1 MTTRRPTLDKID
13 EHNRQQ
19 LSALVDGEL
28 GSDPARFLLRR
39 LEHDPELQAC
49 QERWALL
56 GDVLRGQAVA
66 PAPADFAA
74 RVGAAVAR
82 EPAPAAASRRAVAR
96 GSWRTWGGSA
106 ALAASVAVVALFMGR
121 QTVEDAG
128 PAADL
133 PTTVI
138 ASEATLPV
146 APDAPAGQAA
156 DASSG
161 APLVAAPAVAIA
173 AATRTQ
179 EASPRRSSASRN
191 QQAARVAQR
200 SEAPQRAVAAQAP
213 LVPTVPAGPAHA
225 LPFGDVGA
233 LHARPWPRATLA
245 PTAPSGTVL
254 NARFSGAAASSFYP
268 FEPRLQDESP
278 RAETRE

>member
-1 MTTRRPTLDKID
+1 MNTQRPTLDKID

-49 QERWALL
+49 QERWSLL

-74 RVGAAVAR
+74 RVSAAVAS
-82 EPAPAAASRRAVAR
+82 EPEPQAAPRRAVTR
-96 GSWRTWGGSA
+96 DGWRAWGGGA

-121 QTVEDAG
+121 QSMEDVG
-128 PAADL
+128 PVAEP

-138 ASEATLPV
+138 ASEAVLPV
-146 APDAPAGQAA
+146 PPAAPDAPTAVAA
-156 DASSG
+156 
-161 APLVAAPAVAIA
+161 VAPAVAVA
-173 AATRTQ
+173 AATRAQ
-179 EASPRRSSASRN
+179 DASARRASATRN
-191 QQAARVAQR
+191 QQAARMAQR
-200 SEAPQRAVAAQAP
+200 NEAPLRAVAAQAP
-213 LVPTVPAGPAHA
+213 LVPSVPAGQVHEPA
-225 LPFGDVGA
+225 FGDVGA
-233 LHARPWPRATLA
+233 LQARPWPRAALA
-245 PTAPSGTVL
+245 PAGTGSVL
-254 NARFSGAAASSFYP
+254 NARFSGGGSTRFYP

-278 RAETRE
+278 RVETRE